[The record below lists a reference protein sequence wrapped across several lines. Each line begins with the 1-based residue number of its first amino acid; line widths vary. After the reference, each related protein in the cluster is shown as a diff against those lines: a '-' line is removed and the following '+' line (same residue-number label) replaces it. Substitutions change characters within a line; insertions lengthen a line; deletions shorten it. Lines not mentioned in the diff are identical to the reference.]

1 MEREKVE
8 RINIYNYFCLICEKN
23 ITNGRSRDV
32 SKKIAALRLAII
44 IINTGHSFP
53 GGRGLLS
60 ALKAL
65 FHRYPFLERTTIR
78 SV

>member
-1 MEREKVE
+1 MKREKME
-8 RINIYNYFCLICEKN
+8 RINIYNYFCLICEIK

-32 SKKIAALRLAII
+32 SKKIAALKLTII
-44 IINTGHSFP
+44 IINTGSSFP
-53 GGRGLLS
+53 GGRCLLS

-65 FHRYPFLERTTIR
+65 FHRYPILERTTIR